1 MSVEVLTYGYGYLMP
16 SHITFL
22 STLLSSIEQG
32 YSEPTILRSP
42 GTNTTSLTFYSPA
55 SQEISLQRSW
65 EGLYLIVRTTVA
77 NIAGRDVVRN
87 AMIYRDPN
95 YGLSIRL
102 IVDLNAKE
110 ALELWLR
117 LVEKFPYSRYGIVLG
132 VRWTGENNV
141 SEDELISYVVKIMIT
156 SGIEPVA
163 KRALDVVGELREE
176 RGRG

>member
-1 MSVEVLTYGYGYLMP
+1 MSAEALTYDYEYLMP
-16 SHITFL
+16 SRKTFL
-22 STLLSSIEQG
+22 STLLGNIEQG
-32 YSEPTILRSP
+32 HSEPTILRSL

-65 EGLYLIVRTTVA
+65 EGLDLIVRTAVA
-77 NIAGRDVVRN
+77 NIVGRDVIRN
-87 AMIYRDPN
+87 VMIYSDPN
-95 YGLSIRL
+95 YGLVMRL
-102 IVDLNAKE
+102 IVDLNAKD

-117 LVEKFPYSRYGIVLG
+117 LVEKFPYRRYGIVLG

-141 SEDELISYVVKIMIT
+141 SEDELINYVVKIMIT
-156 SGIEPVA
+156 SGLEPIA

>member
-1 MSVEVLTYGYGYLMP
+1 MSIEVLTYSYGYFMP
-16 SHITFL
+16 SHTTLL

-32 YSEPTILRSP
+32 YSGSTILRSP
-42 GTNTTSLTFYSPA
+42 GTNTTSLTFYSSAP
-55 SQEISLQRSW
+55 QEMSLQRSW
-65 EGLYLIVRTTVA
+65 EGLDLIVRNTVA
-77 NIAGRDVVRN
+77 NIVGRDVVRN
-87 AMIYRDPN
+87 IMIYNDLN

-141 SEDELISYVVKIMIT
+141 SEDELINYVVKIMIT
-156 SGIEPVA
+156 SGIEPIA
-163 KRALDVVGELREE
+163 KRALDVVEELREE
-176 RGRG
+176 RGRR